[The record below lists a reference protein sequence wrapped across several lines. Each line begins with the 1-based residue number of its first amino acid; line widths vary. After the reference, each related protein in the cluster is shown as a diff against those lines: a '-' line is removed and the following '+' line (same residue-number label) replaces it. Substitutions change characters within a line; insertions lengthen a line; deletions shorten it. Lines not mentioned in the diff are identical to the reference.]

1 MGMSNRR
8 RRWARITTGSSAIL
22 LLIAAIS
29 IWQISP
35 EMIEAFDPENNNV
48 VKLGPGEEVSIEMD
62 SMVITALR
70 KSGSDTSEAQLTLK
84 DKGGNEI
91 HGRSPNFIE
100 SSERAGVDG
109 AIYVPVRVFEQ
120 ISGEFTIQNNAEEGF
135 LWIVDDEKSQSQ
147 IIGSIWFSLIL
158 VGCCLGT
165 PIGMI
170 GIVLAVMT
178 WVDKKKS
185 PDQFVVIEDGSVII
199 TSSERLD
206 DVPERQLAPEP
217 FKEVDE
223 PVEKESINA
232 PEEEI
237 PESWKSWDEG

>member
-1 MGMSNRR
+1 MSNRR

-35 EMIEAFDPENNNV
+35 EMIKAFDPENNNV
-48 VKLGPGEEVSIEMD
+48 VKLGPGEEVTIEIDSI
-62 SMVITALR
+62 VITALR
-70 KSGSDTSEAQLTLK
+70 KTGSDASEARLTLK
-84 DKGGNEI
+84 EKGGNEI
-91 HGRSPNFIE
+91 LGRSPNFIE

-109 AIYVPVRVFEQ
+109 EVYVPVRVFEQ
-120 ISGEFTIQNNAEEGF
+120 ISGEFTIQNNAAEGF

-165 PIGMI
+165 PIGMV

-206 DVPERQLAPEP
+206 DVPEKQLAPEP
-217 FKEVDE
+217 FKEIDN
-223 PVEKESINA
+223 PVGKESISA
-232 PEEEI
+232 PEEES
-237 PESWKSWDEG
+237 PESWRSWDEG

>member
-1 MGMSNRR
+1 MSNRR

-48 VKLGPGEEVSIEMD
+48 VKLGPGEEVSIEID
-62 SMVITALR
+62 SIVITALR

-84 DKGGNEI
+84 DKSGNEI

>member
-84 DKGGNEI
+84 DKSGNEI

-206 DVPERQLAPEP
+206 DAPERQLAPEP

-223 PVEKESINA
+223 PVEKEPINA

>member
-1 MGMSNRR
+1 MSNRR
-8 RRWARITTGSSAIL
+8 RRWARITTGASAIL

-48 VKLGPGEEVSIEMD
+48 VKLGPGEEVSIEID
-62 SMVITALR
+62 SIVITALR

-84 DKGGNEI
+84 DKSGNEI
-91 HGRSPNFIE
+91 QGRSPNFIE

-206 DVPERQLAPEP
+206 DVPERRLAPEP
-217 FKEVDE
+217 FKEIDE
-223 PVEKESINA
+223 PVGKKSINA
-232 PEEEI
+232 PEEEK

>member
-1 MGMSNRR
+1 MSNRR

-84 DKGGNEI
+84 DKSGNEI

>member
-1 MGMSNRR
+1 MSNRR

-70 KSGSDTSEAQLTLK
+70 KSGSDTSGAQLTLK
-84 DKGGNEI
+84 DKSGNEI

-199 TSSERLD
+199 TSSERVD

-217 FKEVDE
+217 FKDIDD
-223 PVEKESINA
+223 PVGKESIGA
-232 PEEEI
+232 PEEELS
-237 PESWKSWDEG
+237 ESWKSWDEG

>member
-48 VKLGPGEEVSIEMD
+48 VKLGPGEEVSIEID
-62 SMVITALR
+62 SIVITALR

-84 DKGGNEI
+84 DKSGNEI

>member
-1 MGMSNRR
+1 MSNRR

-48 VKLGPGEEVSIEMD
+48 VKLGPGEEVSIEID
-62 SMVITALR
+62 SIVITALR

-84 DKGGNEI
+84 DKSGNEI
-91 HGRSPNFIE
+91 QGRSPNFIE

-206 DVPERQLAPEP
+206 DVPERQTAPEP
-217 FKEVDE
+217 FKEIDG
-223 PVEKESINA
+223 PVGKESINA

>member
-1 MGMSNRR
+1 MSNRR
-8 RRWARITTGSSAIL
+8 RRWARIATGSSAIL

-35 EMIEAFDPENNNV
+35 EMIKAFDPENNNV
-48 VKLGPGEEVSIEMD
+48 VKLGPGEEVTIEIDSI
-62 SMVITALR
+62 VITALR
-70 KSGSDTSEAQLTLK
+70 NTGSDTSEAQLTLK
-84 DKGGNEI
+84 EKSGNEI
-91 HGRSPNFIE
+91 QGRSPNFIE
-100 SSERAGVDG
+100 SSERVGVDG
-109 AIYVPVRVFEQ
+109 ELYVPVRVFEQ

-147 IIGSIWFSLIL
+147 ITGSIWFSLIL

-165 PIGMI
+165 PIGMV

-206 DVPERQLAPEP
+206 DVPEKQLAPEP
-217 FKEVDE
+217 FKEIDN
-223 PVEKESINA
+223 PVGNESISA
-232 PEEEI
+232 PEEEL